1 MSWKETCRVDE
12 RERFVKRY
20 EETGAMSALCRE
32 FGISRKTGYK
42 WAGRYFELG
51 AAGLVDR
58 PHRPHSSPTAID
70 PGLADALVG
79 ARKRYP
85 FWGPRKLRAFLVTHN
100 PEIELPAPSTIGEIF
115 RRHGLLDRK
124 SVV

>member
-1 MSWKETCRVDE
+1 MSWKETCRVNE

-42 WAGRYFELG
+42 WAGRYCELG
-51 AAGLVDR
+51 AAGLADRSRR
-58 PHRPHSSPTAID
+58 PHASPTAIAPD
-70 PGLADALVG
+70 LADALVR

-85 FWGPRKLRAFLVTHN
+85 FWGPRKLRPFLVEHN
-100 PEIELPAPSTIGEIF
+100 PLIELPAPSTTSSADP
-115 RRHGLLDRK
+115 R
-124 SVV
+124 